1 MTATVWWETIL
12 QALRNNAA
20 LIVGILAG
28 IAIILNVIQSR
39 KIKHLHLNLDRSR
52 IAAEE
57 AARAAALAHPG
68 SIDPEA
74 VIEVLRRGIP
84 PTLDN
89 VYSVMRRREAIRQA
103 DGEPEPE
110 PAAAAEERVTSSS

>member
-1 MTATVWWETIL
+1 MTATVWWRTIL
-12 QALRNNAA
+12 QVIVDYDA
-20 LIVGILAG
+20 LIVGGLALV
-28 IAIILNVIQSR
+28 AFVLIIMQSQ
-39 KIKHLHLNLDRSR
+39 KIKHLRRNLDEARH
-52 IAAEE
+52 AAEE

-89 VYSVMRRREAIRQA
+89 VYSVMRRRDAIREAEDRERQPATAA
-103 DGEPEPE
+103 D
-110 PAAAAEERVTSSS
+110 ERVTSSS

>member
-12 QALRNNAA
+12 HVLRDNAA
-20 LIVGILAG
+20 VIVGVLAG
-28 IAIILNVIQSR
+28 IAIILNVVQSQKLKQLR
-39 KIKHLHLNLDRSR
+39 LNLEQAR

-89 VYSVMRRREAIRQA
+89 VYSVMRRREAIREA
-103 DGEPEPE
+103 ESKPEGA
-110 PAAAAEERVTSSS
+110 PAAEDPVSSSSS

>member
-1 MTATVWWETIL
+1 MTATLWWRSIL
-12 QALRNNAA
+12 QGIVDYDA
-20 LIVGILAG
+20 LIIGLLAG
-28 IAIILNVIQSR
+28 IALVLNIIQSQ
-39 KIKHLHLNLDRSR
+39 KIKQLRLNLDEARR
-52 IAAEE
+52 AAEE
-57 AARAAALAHPG
+57 AARMAALAHPG

-89 VYSVMRRREAIRQA
+89 VYSVMRRRDAIREA
-103 DGEPEPE
+103 EEREHE

>member
-1 MTATVWWETIL
+1 MTATVWWRTIL
-12 QALRNNAA
+12 QA
-20 LIVGILAG
+20 IVDYD
-28 IAIILNVIQSR
+28 AIIIGALALVAFVLIIMQSQ
-39 KIKHLHLNLDRSR
+39 KIKQLRLNLDEARR
-52 IAAEE
+52 EAEE

-89 VYSVMRRREAIRQA
+89 VYSVMRRRDAIREEEA
-103 DGEPEPE
+103 REREA
-110 PAAAAEERVTSSS
+110 AAAAEARVSASS

>member
-1 MTATVWWETIL
+1 MTAAVWWRSIL
-12 QALRNNAA
+12 QVIVDYDA

-28 IAIILNVIQSR
+28 IALVLYFIQSQ
-39 KIKHLHLNLDRSR
+39 KIKQLRVNLDEARR
-52 IAAEE
+52 AAEE

-68 SIDPEA
+68 AIDPEA

-89 VYSVMRRREAIRQA
+89 VYSVMRRRDAIRDAEDAERQ
-103 DGEPEPE
+103 
-110 PAAAAEERVTSSS
+110 PAAAAEGRATSSS

>member
-1 MTATVWWETIL
+1 MTATVWWRAIL
-12 QALRNNAA
+12 QGIVTYDA
-20 LIVGILAG
+20 LIVGLLAG
-28 IAIILNVIQSR
+28 IALALYAVQSQ
-39 KIKHLHLNLDRSR
+39 KIKRLRRNLDEARR
-52 IAAEE
+52 AAEE

-89 VYSVMRRREAIRQA
+89 VYSVMRRRDAIREA
-103 DGEPEPE
+103 EGRESD
-110 PAAAAEERVTSSS
+110 AARAAEERVTASS